1 MPWTITVGVAAVLGG
16 LGVALGAFGA
26 HGLKGRL
33 SVDDLAIFETAV
45 RYQMYHALALLGVGL
60 VATRVEDPMLRLS
73 GIFFLVGTLVFSG
86 TLYALVLAGLR
97 WMGMITPFG
106 GLLLILGWVTL
117 AWSMFRV

>member
-86 TLYALVLAGLR
+86 TLYTLVLAGFR